1 MNWKRGLARLWIAVS
16 LLWIISLSIYSLSD
30 HIPGL
35 AALQQRQP
43 TILECVAFV
52 IGPPI
57 ALFVLGFA
65 VRWIIAG
72 LRQKNTRKRSAYYG
86 R

>member
-1 MNWKRGLARLWIAVS
+1 MNWKTGLVRSWIAVS
-16 LLWIISLSIYSLSD
+16 LLWIIFLTIYLLSD
-30 HIPGL
+30 DVSEL
-35 AALQQRQP
+35 AALQQQQPTQP
-43 TILECVAFV
+43 TIREFVAFI

-72 LRQKNTRKRSAYYG
+72 FRQKNTRKRSA
-86 R
+86 